1 MESAEKLAYLG
12 CLSACLILP
21 TACLAESGAYQQIW
35 SLVTNYAKSER
46 ASETV
51 IGGSSSGTATIVK
64 SSGGLFVEGVS
75 DLAECIVFAKRSAA
89 GLDLEAACTTTSS
102 TGDKIFSVAKRKSGD
117 VTAGS
122 KGEGRSQLV
131 GGTGKFSGIEG
142 NCTYTLENL
151 PANHI
156 VTMVKCE
163 WQKP

>member
-1 MESAEKLAYLG
+1 MEIAEKLACLG
-12 CLSACLILP
+12 YLSACLIVP
-21 TACLAESGAYQQIW
+21 TECLAESGTYEQLW
-35 SLVTNYAKSER
+35 SLATNYVKSER

-64 SSGGLFVEGVS
+64 SSGGLFVEGAS

-102 TGDKIFSVAKRKSGD
+102 TGDKVYSVAKRKSGD

-122 KGEGRSQLV
+122 KGEGRSQIV
-131 GGTGKFSGIEG
+131 GGTGKFSGIDG
-142 NCTYTLENL
+142 NCTYTLDNL

-156 VTMVKCE
+156 VTIVKCQ